1 MRSRSWKAMAP
12 ANASTWPRML
22 EPGACFSRGE
32 FQGLSRAVRDCAPAG
47 SLAGAASCDG
57 RARGFAGLRYLG
69 TCSAR
74 ARPQR
79 IFDIPPLV
87 SSETPFNPREKRTAL
102 LAHRGA
108 VIWLTG
114 LSASGKSTLAT
125 ALERRL
131 LEEGVLA
138 ATVDGDVLRS
148 GLSRDLGFSDADR
161 RENIRRA
168 AELAYHFADTG
179 VVAIV
184 ALISPFR
191 ADRSMA
197 AARMRE
203 RNLPFAE
210 VFINAPLATCE
221 SRDPK
226 GLYRKARSGA
236 LAGFTGIDAPYEPPE
251 RPALELRTDRET
263 IEESL
268 AKLARHTLELVR
280 LPVG

>member
-1 MRSRSWKAMAP
+1 MSS
-12 ANASTWPRML
+12 
-22 EPGACFSRGE
+22 
-32 FQGLSRAVRDCAPAG
+32 G
-47 SLAGAASCDG
+47 S
-57 RARGFAGLRYLG
+57 
-69 TCSAR
+69 
-74 ARPQR
+74 Q
-79 IFDIPPLV
+79 
-87 SSETPFNPREKRTAL
+87 FNPRETRAAL
-102 LAHRGA
+102 LTHRGA

-114 LSASGKSTLAT
+114 LSASGKSTLAVG
-125 ALERRL
+125 LERRL
-131 LEEGVLA
+131 LEAGVLA
-138 ATVDGDVLRS
+138 AIVDGDVLRA

-191 ADRSMA
+191 AERALA
-197 AARMRE
+197 AARVRE

-221 SRDPK
+221 TRDPK

-251 RPALELRTDRET
+251 RPTLELRTDRET
-263 IEESL
+263 VEESL
-268 AKLARHTLELVR
+268 AKLAQHTLELVR
-280 LPVG
+280 VPPG